1 MKYAFTKGLL
11 VAACAT
17 LVAACSTDNAA
28 DQTPLAGKIE
38 VSLRA
43 ALPESRAQIAVD
55 EAHER
60 FTGSWETTDAL
71 TLYAN
76 GETSQFAYDADAKVF
91 KGQLTAATQ
100 DWTYQ
105 AVYPA
110 ADAPLNIPFGEAR
123 TQKGNNFN
131 GAYDPLVSAPV
142 THPASEPG
150 KTPAGEAVTFGLSRL
165 TSILALTFTT
175 DDAAVKGEKVKTVT
189 LTADGRTIAAKSF
202 DITLADQTG
211 ALNSAEQSGTI
222 TLSYEAGSEPT
233 AESFKAYFNVP
244 AAAYGKLSV
253 VIATE
258 GHTASLDLTSGVE
271 LAAGELAYTTK
282 GVTEW
287 DALAAAPTMEWVGH
301 TPNADGSY
309 DKEEIK
315 EGMSVQVNLQAAA
328 GIEDFVIKIN
338 SKALTSVLGV
348 GSDGAI
354 PYEGNITTMDLINN
368 ASALKLLSMSITFP
382 SPLKGYNQSF
392 SLDLSELVPL
402 ILALPEMEEA
412 GITYEDIIGDHV
424 FTLTIKDA
432 QNRPIERTLTFY
444 VPESEP
450 KPEIVPAIA
459 YNNDPDLWTN
469 KASFTLSNL
478 PAEASSIVVK
488 YKATDDSEWHNAE
501 VKGTTAV
508 ASPEW
513 EGPFNTAETSPNSTV
528 TPYYRQK
535 VNTGIRN
542 GKTYEYKLIVDG
554 NEYVGTTTF
563 SVESKEAN
571 GVIPSLDNAA
581 LPCYDWDKCNTDDTW
596 WASGNCITKVVF
608 INVTTTCLSYEN
620 NAAKLVSSKP
630 VAVVNLSAGNLFT
643 GKFRKASSTQGE
655 ASFGVKYAWNL
666 RPIGIKF
673 SYYGAVAQGTLRTQH
688 KKDKVNPVTSAEN
701 DYARIYVAIIDW
713 ASSSP
718 RKVSSGKAA
727 PTGTWDPETV
737 NSKTFE
743 PNDVAS
749 YGGGKV
755 IGYASYWIDKNNMPT
770 DFSTKTLQFNWY
782 DKEAKPANGNLSLII
797 SCASNAYG
805 DFMCGYDGNYMYI
818 KDFEW
823 VY

>member
-55 EAHER
+55 EANGR

-175 DDAAVKGEKVKTVT
+175 DDATVKGEKVKTVT

-287 DALAAAPTMEWVGH
+287 DALAAAPTLEWTGH
-301 TPNADGSY
+301 TPNAAGIY
-309 DKEEIK
+309 PTEEITDP
-315 EGMSVQVNLQAAA
+315 MSVVINMEAAA
-328 GIEDFVIKIN
+328 GIEGFVITID
-338 SKALTSVLGV
+338 S
-348 GSDGAI
+348 
-354 PYEGNITTMDLINN
+354 P
-368 ASALKLLSMSITFP
+368 LLSNSEIMGLSKIDLMDEETYAAWKDMLQLP
-382 SPLKGYNQSF
+382 DPLKGKKDAF
-392 SLDLSELVPL
+392 SLNLSELVPMIKLYEETHPSLTYNDHKFSVRITDALNRSIDRTL
-402 ILALPEMEEA
+402 IFSVTPPAVPDPS
-412 GITYEDIIGDHV
+412 ITY
-424 FTLTIKDA
+424 T
-432 QNRPIERTLTFY
+432 N
-444 VPESEP
+444 S
-450 KPEIVPAIA
+450 
-459 YNNDPDLWTN
+459 DLWT
-469 KASFTLSNL
+469 KSASFTLSNI
-478 PAEASSIVVK
+478 PATASSVTVQ
-488 YKATDDSEWHNAE
+488 YKASDEETWHEATVNAA
-501 VKGTTAV
+501 KTAATV
-508 ASPEW
+508 TPDW
-513 EGPFNTAETSPNSTV
+513 EGPMTTVETSPNTAI
-528 TPYYRQK
+528 TPYYRIK
-535 VNTGIRN
+535 AGTGIA
-542 GKTYEYKLIVDG
+542 KDKEYSYKLIVDG
-554 NEYVGTTTF
+554 KEYPGKETF
-563 SVESKEAN
+563 STTIVAPN
-571 GVIPSLDNAA
+571 GNIPSLNDSS
-581 LPCYDWDKCNTDDTW
+581 LSCYTESNNIDGTW
-596 WASGNCITKVVF
+596 WASGNCTTKIAIITVKAVCCQY
-608 INVTTTCLSYEN
+608 NESSAYLTSSYIG
-620 NAAKLVSSKP
+620 AAGQ
-630 VAVVNLSAGNLFT
+630 NMLSAGNLFT
-643 GKFRKASSTQGE
+643 GKFNKSSTTKGD
-655 ASFGVKYAWNL
+655 ASFGINYTWNVRPSGVKFTY
-666 RPIGIKF
+666 K
-673 SYYGAVAQGTLRTQH
+673 GAVATGTLRTKH
-688 KKDKVNPVTSAEN
+688 KKDGANPVTSAEN
-701 DYARIYVAIIDW
+701 DYARIYVAVIDW
-713 ASSSP
+713 NKA
-718 RKVSSGKAA
+718 RTVTSGTST

-737 NSKTFE
+737 NSSTFE